1 MLRNL
6 PLLFPLLDRETYTLR
21 LAVVQA
27 LGLLVEK
34 TSKEKIQATSV
45 SQRQSQYANVV
56 AKRASILVRRQSMA
70 EVAHE
75 ATDEPKEEAEKIMDL
90 KTALQIITLLQHRT
104 QDVNAFVR
112 SAALRTLSTLCEKG
126 FIPLSV
132 YGNLTEAAVDRLRDR
147 AVLVRKNAIGVF
159 DGWADYCSFLLHY

>member
-1 MLRNL
+1 
-6 PLLFPLLDRETYTLR
+6 
-21 LAVVQA
+21 
-27 LGLLVEK
+27 
-34 TSKEKIQATSV
+34 
-45 SQRQSQYANVV
+45 
-56 AKRASILVRRQSMA
+56 MA

-112 SAALRTLSTLCEKG
+112 SAALRALSTLCEKG

-159 DGWADYCSFLLHY
+159 DGWTDYCSFLLHY